1 MARDSMIYSKCDAK
15 YVVLPSYAVLDDNIA
30 GMQMS
35 KRWEASFLEKEKSLK
50 DLTSQSLDLKK
61 R

>member
-1 MARDSMIYSKCDAK
+1 MIYSKCDAK